1 MASKITLL
9 SKEVGSLS
17 RGLPSVEVPPL
28 PETLFVLGAN
38 GGMSVA
44 PDAGFTLV
52 FGRNEPEVHV
62 CIGGGD
68 RHVSRRQ
75 GLLTRQ
81 YARWVLTNTGKRPIR
96 FPDSRL
102 VHGGDQAFLP
112 AGYTPLFVVSPRQD
126 HLLEVRISAARPG
139 GAAGGPT
146 VQEEATFGD
155 ERDLEDEERLVLVCL
170 AQRYLQG
177 DPQPQPL
184 TWAQVAYELKRLEP
198 AQNWTEKRAAHIVAG
213 VRQKLSRD
221 GVPGLLAKD
230 VPAPVGNALNHNL
243 ITDLLVT
250 ATIEKKHLRLLGE

>member
-1 MASKITLL
+1 MASKIILL
-9 SKEVGSLS
+9 PKEVGSLS
-17 RGLPSVEVPPL
+17 RGLPPADVPPQ

-44 PDAGFTLV
+44 PDADFTVV

-62 CIGGGD
+62 CVGGGD
-68 RHVSRRQ
+68 QHVSRRQ
-75 GLLTRQ
+75 GILTRQ

-102 VHGGDQAFLP
+102 VHRGDQAFLP

-139 GAAGGPT
+139 GGAGGTT
-146 VQEEATFGD
+146 VQEESTLSD
-155 ERDLEDEERLVLVCL
+155 ERELEDDERLVIVCL

-184 TWAQVAYELKRLEP
+184 TWAQVADELKRREP
-198 AQNWTEKRAAHIVAG
+198 HRNWTEKTTAHIVSG
-213 VRQKLSRD
+213 VRRKLSRK
-221 GVPGLLAKD
+221 GVQGLLAKE
-230 VPAPVGNALNHNL
+230 VPPPVGNALNHNL
-243 ITDLLVT
+243 ITDLLET
-250 ATIEKKHLRLLGE
+250 ATIKKEDLSLLGP

>member
-1 MASKITLL
+1 MASKIILL
-9 SKEVGSLS
+9 PREVGSLS
-17 RGLPSVEVPPL
+17 RGLPPAEVPPR
-28 PETLFVLGAN
+28 PETLFVLGTN

-62 CIGGGD
+62 CVGGGD

-75 GLLTRQ
+75 GLVTRQ
-81 YARWVLTNTGKRPIR
+81 YERWVLTNTGKRPIR

-126 HLLEVRISAARPG
+126 HLLEVRISAGRPG
-139 GAAGGPT
+139 GAGGGPT
-146 VQEEATFGD
+146 VQEEPTLGE
-155 ERDLEDEERLVLVCL
+155 ERDLEEDELLVLVCL
-170 AQRYLQG
+170 AQRYLRN

-184 TWAQVAYELKRLEP
+184 TWSQVAYELTTLQPERR
-198 AQNWTEKRAAHIVAG
+198 WTEKRAAHLVAG
-213 VRQKLSRD
+213 VRKKLSRD
-221 GVPGLLAKD
+221 GVPGLMAKD
-230 VPAPVGNALNHNL
+230 VPPPVGNALNHNL

-250 ATIEKKHLRLLGE
+250 ATIEKKHLRLLGD